1 MMTVI
6 NQFALLSNQ
15 QNSVPKFYWLSAYFF
30 SSIFLSYAKSIV
42 MKSFKN
48 GLMLSHADRSCNQYQ
63 PEENCQAKINI
74 I

>member
-42 MKSFKN
+42 MKSFKR
-48 GLMLSHADRSCNQYQ
+48 LDVVTCRQILQSISARRELSSKN
-63 PEENCQAKINI
+63 
-74 I
+74 